1 MRLDSTV
8 QYVKVTI
15 KLADEPQ
22 VVMGVRYKDPT
33 EYRCKQQGENIQ
45 LLYNYFLDT
54 MLQNRDITL
63 PTKVHIVKAMVFPA
77 VTYGCES
84 WTIKKADHRR
94 IDAFELWCCK
104 EIKPFN
110 PKGNQP
116 SILEGL
122 MLKLMLQYFG
132 HLMQKAD
139 SPEKTLTLG
148 KTEGKRRRGRWRMR
162 WLDSITDSMD
172 MSLSKLWEM
181 VKDREAWHAVVHRI
195 ARVRHN

>member
-45 LLYNYFLDT
+45 LLYNCFLDT

-77 VTYGCES
+77 VIYGCES
-84 WTIKKADHRR
+84 WTTKKA
-94 IDAFELWCCK
+94 EC
-104 EIKPFN
+104 
-110 PKGNQP
+110 
-116 SILEGL
+116 
-122 MLKLMLQYFG
+122 
-132 HLMQKAD
+132 
-139 SPEKTLTLG
+139 
-148 KTEGKRRRGRWRMR
+148 
-162 WLDSITDSMD
+162 
-172 MSLSKLWEM
+172 
-181 VKDREAWHAVVHRI
+181 
-195 ARVRHN
+195 